1 MRCLLARTLF
11 ALTLVSLPTGG
22 AAWAQSGG
30 EAVPA
35 SEDPAALLDQASAAY
50 DKDDYATALPAA
62 RRAAELAPGKDSALA
77 YQVWLGSAEQLGDLD
92 NMAAALDAYSAVSG
106 LGKSSMAII
115 DRARPRLEF
124 YRAEQAGR
132 VDAAAAALKAVRAV
146 GSPSSTWLKM
156 AEGRL
161 ALRKQLVQGQLS
173 GLTGLTSKPSD
184 SVGQQHWVRAVR
196 DEAVGLAALSTCD
209 YAGGLA
215 AVDDLLMVPYRTPEE
230 RRRASALQVRLR
242 AEAALLDPAQGDAR
256 VISKGLEALGEPS
269 AEERVWMAR
278 VERRVEL
285 DAAWAAGRYSAVLDG
300 REQYRSLAAEA
311 PAEPA
316 CLSPKVWLDADD
328 ATWRAKE
335 AEVLRLAEEQRLAA
349 EQASRAQRDDE
360 RKRLA
365 KRSFIGAGA
374 SLALAG
380 ASGAMLMV
388 ERGRYD
394 MMFDDF
400 SAGNGVSFADLESRA
415 PASANR
421 QQAYEWTMVG
431 LSGSALLL
439 AGLGV
444 GVTVAW

>member
-1 MRCLLARTLF
+1 MCVVDEEVLAMRCLLARTLL
-11 ALTLVSLPTGG
+11 ALTLVSLPAGG

-35 SEDPAALLDQASAAY
+35 AEDPAALLDQASAAY

-77 YQVWLGSAEQLGDLD
+77 YQIWLGSAEQLGDLD

-173 GLTGLTSKPSD
+173 GLMGLTSKPSD

-196 DEAVGLAALSTCD
+196 DEAVGLAALSSCD

-316 CLSPKVWLDADD
+316 CLGPKVWLDADD

-349 EQASRAQRDDE
+349 E
-360 RKRLA
+360 RLA
-365 KRSFIGAGA
+365 QDTKQKKVSVAMFAGAGA
-374 SLALAG
+374 GVMAAGAFGAMSLASASQFEALGEGSFTEFEASAPSLKLKNERSVIAASAAG
-380 ASGAMLMV
+380 AAATVL
-388 ERGRYD
+388 
-394 MMFDDF
+394 
-400 SAGNGVSFADLESRA
+400 
-415 PASANR
+415 
-421 QQAYEWTMVG
+421 
-431 LSGSALLL
+431 LSTAIVLR
-439 AGLGV
+439 
-444 GVTVAW
+444 W